1 LIPPQ
6 SPKPPIRSP
15 PSSRQNSLRS
25 REPSESQLEL
35 QKYTEEE
42 DEDYSDMFEGQQG
55 QETIGE
61 LGVVR
66 AGVVRLAVV
75 QVGSQLTWSI
85 SGSRSTTS
93 LQLTRRSNRSWL
105 GDEEGD
111 QSDPFAEIDDEL
123 EFGSDDIDANLL
135 RDKRATLCASVSRLI
150 EKLDPVA
157 GMAGG
162 GLRETC
168 DELLGMLEGSP
179 EMGLE
184 SHFVA
189 SHGMLA

>member
-15 PSSRQNSLRS
+15 PTSRQNSLRS

-75 QVGSQLTWSI
+75 QVGSQLT
-85 SGSRSTTS
+85 
-93 LQLTRRSNRSWL
+93 
-105 GDEEGD
+105 
-111 QSDPFAEIDDEL
+111 
-123 EFGSDDIDANLL
+123 
-135 RDKRATLCASVSRLI
+135 
-150 EKLDPVA
+150 
-157 GMAGG
+157 
-162 GLRETC
+162 
-168 DELLGMLEGSP
+168 
-179 EMGLE
+179 
-184 SHFVA
+184 
-189 SHGMLA
+189 